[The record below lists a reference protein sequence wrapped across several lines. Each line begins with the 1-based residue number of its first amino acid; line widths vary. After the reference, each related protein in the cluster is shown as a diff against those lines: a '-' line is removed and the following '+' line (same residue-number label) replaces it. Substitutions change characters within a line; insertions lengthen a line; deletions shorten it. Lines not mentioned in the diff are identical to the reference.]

1 MKGRRGRNRDGRP
14 TTRERGLAVS
24 TNRLVPVWTTDDF
37 RRAVMAARAL
47 AAPHRDDVAPV
58 IDIRTRQRLA

>member
-1 MKGRRGRNRDGRP
+1 
-14 TTRERGLAVS
+14 
-24 TNRLVPVWTTDDF
+24 VPVWTTDDF

>member
-14 TTRERGLAVS
+14 TTRERGMAVS
-24 TNRLVPVWTTDDF
+24 TNRLTVVWTPADLRKTMTDLI
-37 RRAVMAARAL
+37 AL
-47 AAPHRDDVAPV
+47 AHPERDDVAPV